1 MTELEKNMQLLHTGD
16 LYVCN
21 SPEMFRLQMEYRS
34 LIQQYNQMDPR
45 DMDGRAALLPLLC
58 PLALKDCQGTF
69 LMAYLDGAM
78 GEASTLLLL
87 VGAAYLAMRHLLP
100 WAVAVPYLCASF
112 LTAAVLPHCDPLAVV
127 CWGGTILG
135 ACFLSADPVTT
146 PMGLTFRVLYGVFTG
161 AVATVFSFYGWG
173 MGGVVVATLAA
184 NTAFR
189 AAETIAARLQNT
201 AELEQV

>member
-1 MTELEKNMQLLHTGD
+1 MGNWWNPAAL
-16 LYVCN
+16 
-21 SPEMFRLQMEYRS
+21 
-34 LIQQYNQMDPR
+34 
-45 DMDGRAALLPLLC
+45 GRAALLPLLC

-173 MGGVVVATLAA
+173 IGGVVVAILAA